1 MPPPDE
7 HDASLLLDMLES
19 ARRALSY
26 AHGRSRQD
34 LDRDSMLSDA
44 IQRRIEIIGEAA
56 RGVSAEFQQAHP
68 EIQWRPI
75 MATRHILAHD
85 YDAVNL
91 DIVWRIC
98 EEHLPP
104 LIAQLTPLLAAH
116 GASGDQAPSAA
127 PPQGR
132 EAPPPPPPPPV
143 PPLPPP
149 PNAQE

>member
-26 AHGRSRQD
+26 TQGRSRQD

-44 IQRRIEIIGEAA
+44 IQIIGEAA
-56 RGVSAEFQQAHP
+56 RGVSADFQQAHP

-85 YDAVNL
+85 YDAVNF

-116 GASGDQAPSAA
+116 GPSSEDPSSAA

-132 EAPPPPPPPPV
+132 KAPPPPPT
-143 PPLPPP
+143 LPPP
-149 PNAQE
+149 PNTKDQPGSDARRP